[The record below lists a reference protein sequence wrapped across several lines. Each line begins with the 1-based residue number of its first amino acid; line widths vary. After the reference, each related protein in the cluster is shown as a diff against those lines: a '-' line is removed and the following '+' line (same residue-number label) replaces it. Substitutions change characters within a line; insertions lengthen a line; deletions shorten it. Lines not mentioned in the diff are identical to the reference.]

1 MKAGLFAALL
11 GTCASASDRCVV
23 TVGEDFADGPLL
35 YKTLEPFAV
44 EDGYLERPPHLGLF
58 PHEGDQVEVISA
70 PTDFI
75 SIGDPLHK
83 WRYAQVRVVSGSAKG
98 EVGWAAMER
107 DDDAWLYKPSKA
119 CLYSLWQAPVLA
131 KIDDIGHTHES
142 EQSDPTPIH
151 HQSSLARSYLFMV
164 SAGCL
169 LLGAVVSA
177 LRSRPT
183 TIVVIQSE
191 CDFEEPFLNLVEV

>member
-11 GTCASASDRCVV
+11 GTCASRSDRCVV

-44 EDGYLERPPHLGLF
+44 EDGYLERPPHLALY

-75 SIGDPLHK
+75 SVGDPFHK
-83 WRYAQVRVVSGSAKG
+83 WRYAQVRVLSGSAEG

-107 DDDAWLYKPSKA
+107 DDDAWIYKPSKA
-119 CLYSLWQAPVLA
+119 CLYSLWQAPFLGNS
-131 KIDDIGHTHES
+131 DDLGHTQES
-142 EQSDPTPIH
+142 EHSDPTSIF
-151 HQSSLARSYLFMV
+151 SAGYLFMV

-169 LLGAVVSA
+169 LLGGIISA
-177 LRSRPT
+177 LRSRPS
-183 TIVVIQSE
+183 TIVVFQTE